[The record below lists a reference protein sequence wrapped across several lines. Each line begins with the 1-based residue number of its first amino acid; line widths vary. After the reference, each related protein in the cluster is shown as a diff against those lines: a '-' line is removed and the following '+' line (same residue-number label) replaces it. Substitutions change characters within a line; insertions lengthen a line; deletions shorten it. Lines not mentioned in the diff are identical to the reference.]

1 MPVTPET
8 SNMYISYVGQED
20 VFMPTLSAWES
31 LSFITQLCMGPLP
44 RKEREDRMEMVLK
57 TMGLTRV
64 KNSKVISSAVLETYE
79 MRSFGCQ
86 YSTKW

>member
-1 MPVTPET
+1 
-8 SNMYISYVGQED
+8 
-20 VFMPTLSAWES
+20 MPTLSAWES